1 MYKTNIVVKMVINK
15 EYKGTIKSSY
25 SSKLTFD
32 NTANHDIRIHYISDE
47 EFNKL
52 SFEEKLK
59 EIEKFDAIAYMTP
72 LQKEFHNKY
81 CLARDE
87 NGNLL
92 KF

>member
-1 MYKTNIVVKMVINK
+1 M
-15 EYKGTIKSSY
+15 
-25 SSKLTFD
+25 
-32 NTANHDIRIHYISDE
+32 HYISDE

-59 EIEKFDAIAYMTP
+59 EIEKFDAIADMTP

-87 NGNLL
+87 NEIY
-92 KF
+92 